1 MTDAPSPRFARL
13 KACAQLAAALLV
25 AALGVGM
32 ALTAI
37 GHAIDP
43 EHVGMWS
50 GPRAFFFGQVDDR
63 FMGMVRA
70 HQLPGSTLYIV
81 TAMVVG
87 ICWFVSRELF
97 GYARAGLKR
106 QAR

>member
-1 MTDAPSPRFARL
+1 MTDAPQSRFARL
-13 KACAQLAAALLV
+13 KACAQLVAAVLV

-32 ALTAI
+32 VATAI
-37 GHAIDP
+37 GHAVDP
-43 EHVGMWS
+43 GHFGMWS
-50 GPRAFFFGQVDDR
+50 GPHAFFFGQVDGP
-63 FMGMVRA
+63 FEAALHA
-70 HQLPGSTLYIV
+70 HQLPSATLYIV
-81 TAMVVG
+81 AVMVVG